1 MTDRLQ
7 FVFMEIGR
15 FDKAAS
21 ECGSFE
27 ERFLYMMK
35 NIPTFA
41 EAPELLWD
49 DPYFASLLDEAEY
62 AGMSGEQKAQYREA
76 MRRDWDYKN
85 TIDFAHDKGFEEGL
99 AEGEAKGRAEGE
111 AKLAEEQ
118 RAIAKRLLA
127 AGVSVELV
135 AESTALPIEQVKEL
149 QES

>member
-1 MTDRLQ
+1 
-7 FVFMEIGR
+7 
-15 FDKAAS
+15 
-21 ECGSFE
+21 
-27 ERFLYMMK
+27 MMK

-85 TIDFAHDKGFEEGL
+85 TIDFAHDKGFEEGREQGRAEGL
-99 AEGEAKGRAEGE
+99 SEGEAKGRAEGLSEGE
-111 AKLAEEQ
+111 AKGRTEEQ

-135 AESTALPIEQVKEL
+135 AESTVLPIEQVKEL

>member
-1 MTDRLQ
+1 
-7 FVFMEIGR
+7 
-15 FDKAAS
+15 
-21 ECGSFE
+21 
-27 ERFLYMMK
+27 MMK

-99 AEGEAKGRAEGE
+99 SEGEAKGRAEGLADGV
-111 AKLAEEQ
+111 AKGRAEGRTEEQ
-118 RAIAKRLLA
+118 RAIAERMLA
-127 AGVSVELV
+127 EGLSAEVV
-135 AESTALPIEQVKEL
+135 AKCTALTIEQVKEL
-149 QES
+149 QRG

>member
-1 MTDRLQ
+1 MFPLFSTGSMSTCTH
-7 FVFMEIGR
+7 F
-15 FDKAAS
+15 AS
-21 ECGSFE
+21 RNKEFT
-27 ERFLYMMK
+27 
-35 NIPTFA
+35 TFA

-85 TIDFAHDKGFEEGL
+85 TIDFAHDKGFEEGR
-99 AEGEAKGRAEGE
+99 EQGRAEGE
-111 AKLAEEQ
+111 AKGMAAGEAKGRTEEQ

-135 AESTALPIEQVKEL
+135 AEGTGLTIEQVKAMSED
-149 QES
+149 